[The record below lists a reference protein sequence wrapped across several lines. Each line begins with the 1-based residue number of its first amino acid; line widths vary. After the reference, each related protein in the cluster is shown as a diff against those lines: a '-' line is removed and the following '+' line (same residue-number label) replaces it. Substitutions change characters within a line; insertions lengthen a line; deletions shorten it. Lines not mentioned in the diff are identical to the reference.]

1 MAFAGKVY
9 VHDRDENFEGFVA
22 TLGLAQEIVQKLSNS
37 KPKYKLEKNGDTYT
51 ATTFTDSYNKV
62 VSFKL
67 NEEFDEKVLGGR
79 DAKTTFSLNGN
90 TLTQVQKFNEGTVTT
105 KREFFNDKMIVTI
118 NRTGWDGTATRYFKV

>member
-1 MAFAGKVY
+1 MAFEGKVY

-22 TLGLAQEIVQKLSNS
+22 TLGLPQDIAQKLNTS

-51 ATTFTDSYNKV
+51 ATSFADSHNKV

-67 NEEFDEKVLGGR
+67 NEEFDETVLGGR
-79 DAKTTFSLNGN
+79 VAKTTFTLNGN
-90 TLTQVQKFNEGTVTT
+90 TLTQVQKFDVGTITT
-105 KREFFNDKMIVTI
+105 KREFSSDKMIVTL

>member
-22 TLGLAQEIVQKLSNS
+22 TLGLSEDNLQKLKNS

-51 ATTFTDSYNKV
+51 MTTFSDKYNRV
-62 VSFKL
+62 SSFKL
-67 NEEFDEKVLGGR
+67 NEEFDEAVVDGR
-79 DAKTTFSLNGN
+79 NAKTTFSLNGN